1 MQIIWAEQA
10 LTRSGWQRN
19 LRIEIANDGQI
30 TSLTPD
36 SPPQGTRLRVA
47 LPAPANL
54 HSHAF
59 QRAMAGLAEQRSP
72 RGQDSFWSWRA
83 LMYRFLGRLDP
94 DDVEAIT
101 AYAQLEMLK
110 TGFAAVGEFHYLHH
124 APGGQ
129 HYDNPAEMAGRVMDA
144 SRQTG
149 IGLCLLPVLYMQ
161 GGCDGREPSPE
172 QRRFLCDFN
181 DYSRIL
187 SATGKDSAEMPDDFS
202 IGVAPHSL
210 RAVTS
215 CILDKIPSLSAGRPV
230 HIHIAEQLAEVSEVS
245 AALGARPVQWL
256 LENQPVDE
264 TWCLVHATHMTGA
277 ETRALAASGAVAG
290 LCPITEANLGDGI
303 FPAHPFLA
311 AGGRFGLGSDSN
323 IQIDLAGEMRML
335 EYSQR
340 LGRQE
345 RNVIARQGSS
355 CGATLLASACRGG
368 AQALGRNSGAI
379 AVGKLAD
386 IVEIDLQHPDF
397 EGLEGD
403 RLIDSWIFARTCT
416 GVRNLWSG
424 GRHVIMDGRHAH
436 EADIANK
443 AGRVF
448 RRMRSAL

>member
-10 LTRSGWQRN
+10 LTGSGWQRH
-19 LRIEIANDGQI
+19 LRIEIADDGRI
-30 TSLTPD
+30 SSLTPD
-36 SPPQGTRLRVA
+36 SRPQGTRLGIA

-72 RGQDSFWSWRA
+72 QGQDSFWSWRA
-83 LMYRFLGRLDP
+83 LMYRFLELLDP
-94 DDVEAIT
+94 DDVEAIA

-110 TGFAAVGEFHYLHH
+110 AGFAAVGEFHYLHH

-129 HYDNPAEMAGRVMDA
+129 HYDNPAEMAGRIMAA

-187 SATGKDSAEMPDDFS
+187 SVTEKASAGMPEDFS

-210 RAVTS
+210 RAVTA
-215 CILDKIPSLSAGRPV
+215 CILDEIPLLAAGRPI
-230 HIHIAEQLAEVSEVS
+230 HIHIAEQQAEVSEVS

-264 TWCLVHATHMTGA
+264 AWCLVHATHVTGA

-303 FPAHPFLA
+303 FPAHAFLA
-311 AGGRFGLGSDSN
+311 AGGRFGLGTDSN

-345 RNVIARQGSS
+345 RNVVAQQGSS
-355 CGATLLASACRGG
+355 CGATLLTSACRGG

-403 RLIDSWIFARTCT
+403 RLIDSWIFARTCNK
-416 GVRNLWSG
+416 VRNLWSG
-424 GRHVIMDGRHAH
+424 GRHVIMDGQHAQ
-436 EADIANK
+436 EADITNK

-448 RRMRSAL
+448 RRLRSAL